1 MATVNCLVVN
11 IFQNSFF
18 CAQKKNETHI
28 GLEQLN
34 DDNLFLGG

>member
-11 IFQNSFF
+11 IFQNSFL

-28 GLEQLN
+28 DLEQLN